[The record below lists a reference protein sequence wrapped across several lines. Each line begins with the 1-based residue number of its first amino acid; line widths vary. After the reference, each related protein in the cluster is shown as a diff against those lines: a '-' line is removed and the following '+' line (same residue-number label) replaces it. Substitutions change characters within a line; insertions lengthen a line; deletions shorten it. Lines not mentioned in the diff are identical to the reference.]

1 MFKRWSRTALLAALV
16 TAAAAFAVHA
26 EAPQPSEAEMAA
38 QVKALVDGLH
48 FQTGEIGVPE
58 AQAHFRLGS
67 QFRYLGKEDSRK
79 VLEQLWGNP
88 PDDTILG
95 MVVPAS
101 TPLTGNDSWAVVVT
115 YADDGYVSDEDA
127 AKTDYDDLL
136 KQIKQETE
144 DGNAERKK
152 AGYGAVHMIGWAVPP
167 RYDASAKK
175 LYWAKEAAFEGED
188 QHTLNYDVRV
198 LGRRGYLSLNAVAGM
213 PQLSQV
219 QAGMQQLLPMA
230 EFDQGA
236 RYADYDSSTDKLA
249 GYGLAALI
257 GGGIAAKTGLL
268 AKLGVLLLAAKK
280 FIVFIV
286 IGIAA
291 FVRKLFGGKGGNDR
305 QGTVQ

>member
-1 MFKRWSRTALLAALV
+1 
-16 TAAAAFAVHA
+16 
-26 EAPQPSEAEMAA
+26 MAA
-38 QVKALVDGLH
+38 QAKALVDGLH
-48 FQTGEIGVPE
+48 FLTGEIGVPE

-136 KQIKQETE
+136 KQIKQDTE
-144 DGNAERKK
+144 DANAERKK

-175 LYWAKEAAFEGED
+175 LY
-188 QHTLNYDVRV
+188 
-198 LGRRGYLSLNAVAGM
+198 LSL
-213 PQLSQV
+213 
-219 QAGMQQLLPMA
+219 
-230 EFDQGA
+230 
-236 RYADYDSSTDKLA
+236 
-249 GYGLAALI
+249 I
-257 GGGIAAKTGLL
+257 HI
-268 AKLGVLLLAAKK
+268 
-280 FIVFIV
+280 
-286 IGIAA
+286 
-291 FVRKLFGGKGGNDR
+291 
-305 QGTVQ
+305 